1 MTHELFLGRDVSRET
16 SERLDYFVELLK
28 KWSKSINLVSRS
40 TMEHVWHRHIA
51 DSAQIWPLAPESA
64 YTWADLGSGGG
75 LPGMVIAILAHEF
88 RPALRVTL
96 VESDLRKS
104 AFLATASRELD
115 LTATVLAKR
124 IEEVP
129 PLKAD
134 VVSARALAPL
144 DRLLPLAARHLGEN
158 ATGLFPKGVKHVDE
172 LEAALASWR
181 FTHETYK
188 SKTESEAVIYKIGG
202 LSRA

>member
-1 MTHELFLGRDVSRET
+1 MTHELYLGRDVSRET
-16 SERLDYFVELLK
+16 SERLDHFVELLK

-51 DSAQIWPLAPESA
+51 DSAQIWPLAPKEA
-64 YTWADLGSGGG
+64 QIWADLGSGGG
-75 LPGMVIAILAHEF
+75 LPGMVIAILAHEL
-88 RPALRVTL
+88 RPSLRVTL

-104 AFLATASRELD
+104 AFLSTASRELG
-115 LTATVLAKR
+115 LTTNVLAKR

-129 PLKAD
+129 PLGAD

-158 ATGLFPKGVKHVDE
+158 GVGLFPKGVKHVDE
-172 LEAALASWR
+172 LAAALASWR

-188 SKTESEAVIYKIGG
+188 SETESEAVIYKIGG